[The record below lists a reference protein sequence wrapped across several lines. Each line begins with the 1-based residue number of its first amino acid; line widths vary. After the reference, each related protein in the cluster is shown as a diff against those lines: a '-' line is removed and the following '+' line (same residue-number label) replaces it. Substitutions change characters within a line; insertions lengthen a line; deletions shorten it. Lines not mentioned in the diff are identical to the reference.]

1 MGEDL
6 YSRGHAA
13 MPGVVAMA
21 MKADVDERAEAKEI
35 SATTPLN

>member
-13 MPGVVAMA
+13 MPGAVAMA
-21 MKADVDERAEAKEI
+21 MRAYVDEGAEAKEI
-35 SATTPLN
+35 SATYPLN